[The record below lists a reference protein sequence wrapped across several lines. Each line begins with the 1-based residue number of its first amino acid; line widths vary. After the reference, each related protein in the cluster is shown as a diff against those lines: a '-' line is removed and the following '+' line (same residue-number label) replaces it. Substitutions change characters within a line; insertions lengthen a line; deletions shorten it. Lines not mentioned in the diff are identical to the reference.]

1 MDRLVPVSNCHQHKA
16 QVVQEVVAADLEAIL
31 KIQSIYIL
39 AHLDLYGGRGD
50 STLHRLQ

>member
-1 MDRLVPVSNCHQHKA
+1 MDRLVPVSSCLRPNQMGG
-16 QVVQEVVAADLEAIL
+16 EVVAAVHLEAIS

-39 AHLDLYGGRGD
+39 AHLGLYGGRGD